1 MGKIQK
7 FIICLVFFLTIQTDL
22 YAPDIVYPFNTAA
35 PQKSEIKNLEWN
47 RYTTKN
53 FVILSINNSH
63 GKWVSEN
70 IENIKSW
77 CLTRWGFEDLDF
89 SRECRIF
96 FVPNKDLMQKLFNL
110 DRSKIEFRKDL
121 SVMWVLLDDKPERTV
136 APFISQV
143 CLKEFEYKNSVK
155 LSVWFKRGS
164 SYLNGTLSDIRQNV
178 LSLSDMLK
186 NEETVFSSQKLFSMS
201 EDDLSKEGYQN
212 RQIFDRQSLALCLM
226 LRKEFG
232 EAKLQ
237 GFLRMANKNEPKSV
251 LKFIYDFDS
260 FDGFDKQYVRF
271 MKDLT
276 SDILNNKTPNSYL
289 EINSAK

>member
-1 MGKIQK
+1 MKNIQR
-7 FIICLVFFLTIQTDL
+7 FIVYLAFFLIAQLDSH
-22 YAPDIVYPFNTAA
+22 ASDIIYPFNTAL

-63 GKWVSEN
+63 GKWAGEN
-70 IENIKSW
+70 IENVKSW
-77 CLTRWGFEDLDF
+77 CLTRWGFDDVDF

-96 FVPNKDLMQKLFNL
+96 FVPNKELMQKLFNL

-121 SVMWVLLDDKPERTV
+121 NVIWVLLDDKPERIV
-136 APFISQV
+136 APLISQV
-143 CLKEFEYKNSVK
+143 CFREFEQKNSVK
-155 LSVWFKRGS
+155 ISLWFKRGS
-164 SYLNGTLSDIRQNV
+164 SYLNGTISDVRENI

-186 NEETVFSSQKLFSMS
+186 SGETVFSSQKLFNMS
-201 EDDLSKEGYQN
+201 EENLSKEGYQN
-212 RQIFDRQSLALCLM
+212 RQVFDRQSLALCLM

-237 GFLRMANKNEPKSV
+237 GFLRMSNKNDSNNV
-251 LKFIYDFDS
+251 LKFIYGFDDFDV
-260 FDGFDKQYVRF
+260 FEKQYIRF

>member
-7 FIICLVFFLTIQTDL
+7 FIICLVLFLTIQTDS

-35 PQKSEIKNLEWN
+35 PQKAEIKNLEWN

-63 GKWVSEN
+63 GKWISEN

-77 CLTRWGFEDLDF
+77 CLTRWGFDDLDF

-121 SVMWVLLDDKPERTV
+121 NVMWVLLDDKPERTV

-155 LSVWFKRGS
+155 LSIWFKRGS
-164 SYLNGTLSDIRQNV
+164 SYLNGTLSDIRQNI

-212 RQIFDRQSLALCLM
+212 REIFDRQSLALCLM

-237 GFLRMANKNEPKSV
+237 GFLRMANKNDSKSV

>member
-1 MGKIQK
+1 
-7 FIICLVFFLTIQTDL
+7 
-22 YAPDIVYPFNTAA
+22 
-35 PQKSEIKNLEWN
+35 
-47 RYTTKN
+47 
-53 FVILSINNSH
+53 
-63 GKWVSEN
+63 
-70 IENIKSW
+70 
-77 CLTRWGFEDLDF
+77 
-89 SRECRIF
+89 
-96 FVPNKDLMQKLFNL
+96 MQKLFNL

-121 SVMWVLLDDKPERTV
+121 NVMWVLLDDKPERTV

-155 LSVWFKRGS
+155 LSIWFKRGS
-164 SYLNGTLSDIRQNV
+164 SYLNGTLSDIRQNI

-212 RQIFDRQSLALCLM
+212 REIFDRQSLALCLM

-237 GFLRMANKNEPKSV
+237 GFLRMANKNDSKSV